1 MIPAFPVWR
10 VRRSHEVV
18 NVAVWTR
25 GAVAVSNVPRR
36 RWQWLER
43 GRSLT
48 HPEEITQP
56 PHHVLILR
64 LRAARVNFS
73 DGGSYLFQSFHT
85 QYGRQTSATAPPTSS
100 SRNAANHGHG
110 HGTCT
115 RGG

>member
-64 LRAARVNFS
+64 LRTARVNS
-73 DGGSYLFQSFHT
+73 GGGSYLFQSCHT
-85 QYGRQTSATAPPTSS
+85 QNGKQTRATHAPANST
-100 SRNAANHGHG
+100 RNAANHGHG
-110 HGTCT
+110 
-115 RGG
+115 